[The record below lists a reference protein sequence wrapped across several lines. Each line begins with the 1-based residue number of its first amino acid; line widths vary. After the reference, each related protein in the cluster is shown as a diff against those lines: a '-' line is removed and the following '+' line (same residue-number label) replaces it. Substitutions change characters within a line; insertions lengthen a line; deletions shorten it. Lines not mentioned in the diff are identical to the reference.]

1 MKKTVYYVG
10 ADGNLYSI
18 ADMQKAFYLS
28 TGKKAD
34 DHYGD
39 YIKFLSRSFG
49 KSIVRYITPDV
60 ETLLLMGEKI
70 KAVQLYHQNNGCSLF
85 EAKHAVDAMQGRL
98 FD

>member
-18 ADMQKAFYLS
+18 ADMQNAFYLA
-28 TGKKAD
+28 TGKKSN
-34 DHYGD
+34 DHYSD

-49 KSIVRYITPDV
+49 KSIVSYITPDV

-70 KAVQLYHQNNGCSLF
+70 KAVQLYRKNNGCSLY
-85 EAKHAVDAMQGRL
+85 EAKHAVDDMQGRL